1 LFKNNQV
8 LRKNIPNSVTLL
20 NLLSGC
26 ISITLAFND
35 KLVLASLFIGI
46 AAVFDFLDGMLARL
60 LNARSPLGLQLDSL
74 SDVVSFG
81 VAPGIIVFQFMQIS
95 LKHSSFDWNGIH
107 PASAIAFLIPLF
119 SALRLAKFNTDDRQ
133 TDSFIGLPTPAN
145 AIFFASFPLVLMQ
158 AEKENQFW
166 ISDFLQQY
174 PTLLFLTVV
183 FSALLISPLPL
194 MAFKFKNYN
203 LKNNLIRYIFLSF
216 AVVLILTI
224 RFYALPLIIIFYMVI
239 SQVKIKTN
247 Q

>member
-1 LFKNNQV
+1 M
-8 LRKNIPNSVTLL
+8 TLL

-133 TDSFIGLPTPAN
+133 TDSFIGLPTP
-145 AIFFASFPLVLMQ
+145 
-158 AEKENQFW
+158 
-166 ISDFLQQY
+166 
-174 PTLLFLTVV
+174 
-183 FSALLISPLPL
+183 
-194 MAFKFKNYN
+194 
-203 LKNNLIRYIFLSF
+203 
-216 AVVLILTI
+216 
-224 RFYALPLIIIFYMVI
+224 
-239 SQVKIKTN
+239 
-247 Q
+247 